1 TKFPATA
8 VVSDLAN
15 LEMARILLI
24 DDDVGFSGVLQHALS
39 ARGHQVDYLEQA
51 TEGLKV
57 LASGHFDLVLLDNR
71 MPGMSGIEF
80 LQALQESK
88 SSALVILMTS
98 HGTTETAIR
107 AMNLGAFDYLI
118 KPPLVDELVTELDPL
133 ISKAVE
139 MGLVAAQP
147 VHLPGDSEADDAELS
162 GVLLRGHSKP
172 MQEVYKLIGKVAGSD
187 SPVLIRG
194 E

>member
-1 TKFPATA
+1 
-8 VVSDLAN
+8 
-15 LEMARILLI
+15 MARILLI

-57 LASGHFDLVLLDNR
+57 FASGQFALVLLDNR
-71 MPGMSGIEF
+71 MPGLSGIEY
-80 LQALQESK
+80 LKALQESK

-107 AMNLGAFDYLI
+107 AMNLDAFDYLI
-118 KPPLVDELVTELDPL
+118 KPLQVDQLAAELDPL

-147 VHLPGDSEADDAELS
+147 VHLPGDSEASDAEVS
-162 GVLLRGHSKP
+162 GVL
-172 MQEVYKLIGKVAGSD
+172 
-187 SPVLIRG
+187 
-194 E
+194 